1 MRLLMWIEAFGQDF
15 RYAVRMLGRNRA
27 FTAAAVLSLALGIG
41 ATTMVFSALYGI
53 VIEPFPYKEPDR
65 LMSLNIRND
74 SGMFVW
80 SSYQID
86 DYLDL
91 EANTHVFS
99 GVIVSTISDVL
110 MTGTGEPER
119 LRGNY
124 ISMNTFEVMGATPIL
139 GRGTLPDDSAPGAS
153 PIAVLSYNFWQ
164 RRFGG
169 DRNVIGQQLRLN
181 GTIRTIVGVM
191 PPRFL
196 WRGADVY
203 LPIPF
208 RRGEPVDDVRTL
220 HLMGRLKPGV
230 SNAQA
235 ETDVRPVIQ
244 DIRQR
249 KPQVYGEGGYRLELR
264 SFKDTF
270 ASPLRSALLLL
281 LGAVALLLLIACGN
295 VSNLLLARTSA
306 RTREI
311 AVRTSLG
318 ASRGRV
324 IRQLLTESLVLAAF
338 GGILGVALAYGSLEA
353 LLLIIP
359 PDMIPAESEITLNRQ
374 VLVFTLIVSMLSAI
388 VFGLAPAMQ
397 SAKTGLVTALR
408 ESGRGLAG
416 GFRQARLR
424 STLIVLEVALSVVLL
439 VAASLMIRTVMRMQQ
454 VALGFEPD
462 RILSMRIPLPPQRYP
477 KPEDR
482 ARFFANL
489 LERTRALPGVTDV
502 AASSSQPLYVSRGT
516 LVDVPGRPFDNTRGV
531 GVTEA
536 SERFLQISGTQL
548 LRGRAFDAADVNAVR
563 HVGVINETFAR
574 TYFGTNDPIGLI
586 VHLKYLQRPPLALAD
601 DAIEIIGVAKDQPN
615 LDIDRQMFPHILIPY
630 TLNGSS
636 LYLLAR
642 TSLPPLQLD
651 RSIRAQV
658 YGIDKDQPVAEVR
671 AMNTLID
678 QWSFSAPRFN
688 LVLFAIFA
696 LLGLLLATIGVYGV
710 ISYSVVR
717 QTQEIGVRMA
727 LGAQKTDILRMV
739 LAMGLKLVIAGLVI
753 GCIAAYAASTLLA
766 SQLRGVSPHDPVA
779 FISVVAVLLF
789 VGIQACLWP
798 ARRAARIDPMVALRY
813 E

>member
-1 MRLLMWIEAFGQDF
+1 MDFGTWMEAFGQDV
-15 RYAVRMLGRNRA
+15 RYAVRMLRRSPA

-53 VIEPFPYKEPDR
+53 VIEPFPYKSPET
-65 LMSLNIRND
+65 LMSVNVRD
-74 SGMFVW
+74 DRGGGFG
-80 SSYQID
+80 SSYFVE

-91 EANTHVFS
+91 EAQARVFD

-110 MTGTGEPER
+110 MIGTGEPER

-124 ISMNTFEVMGATPIL
+124 VSMNTFDVMGVGPLIGRASLAADAVPGATPIV
-139 GRGTLPDDSAPGAS
+139 
-153 PIAVLSYNFWQ
+153 VLSYNFWQ

-169 DRNVIGQQLRLN
+169 DRGVLGQQLRLN
-181 GTIRTIVGVM
+181 GMMRTVVGVM

-203 LPIPF
+203 VPVAF
-208 RRGEPVDDVRTL
+208 RRGETIDDVRVV

-230 SNAQA
+230 TAAQA
-235 ETDVRPVIQ
+235 DTDLRPILQ
-244 DIRQR
+244 DIRNR
-249 KPQVYGEGGYRLELR
+249 RPQLGQGSFRIQLL

-306 RTREI
+306 RSREI

-318 ASRGRV
+318 AGRGRV
-324 IRQLLTESLVLAAF
+324 IRQLLTESLVLASA
-338 GGILGVALAYGSLEA
+338 GGLLGVALAYGSLAA

-359 PDMIPAESEITLNRQ
+359 PDMIPAESEIVLNRQ
-374 VLVFTLIVSMLSAI
+374 VLIFTLAVSMLSAI

-397 SAKTGLVTALR
+397 TAKTGIVTALR

-424 STLIVLEVALSVVLL
+424 SALIILEVALCVVLL

-454 VALGFEPD
+454 VSLGFEPD
-462 RILSMRIPLPPQRYP
+462 RILSMRIPLAPQRYP

-502 AASSSQPLYVSRGT
+502 ALSGALPLYGGRGS
-516 LVDVPGRPFDNTRGV
+516 LIEIPGHPIDTTRGV
-531 GVTEA
+531 SVSEA
-536 SERFLQISGTQL
+536 SERFLQMAGVPL
-548 LRGRAFDAADVNAVR
+548 LRGRAFTASDVTAVR
-563 HVGVINETFAR
+563 HVGVINETLAR
-574 TYFGTNDPIGLI
+574 TYFGTADPVGLA
-586 VHLKYLQRPPLALAD
+586 VHLKYLQRPPLALTD
-601 DAIEIIGVAKDQPN
+601 DAIEIIGVMKDAPN
-615 LDIDRQMFPHILIPY
+615 VDLDHQNFPEIAVPY
-630 TLNGSS
+630 TLNGNG
-636 LYLLAR
+636 LFLLVR
-642 TSLPPLQLD
+642 TGLPPLQLD
-651 RSIRAQV
+651 RSVREQV
-658 YGIDKDQPVAEVR
+658 YAIDKDQPVTDVR
-671 AMNTLID
+671 TLETLID
-678 QWSFSAPRFN
+678 QWTFSAPRFN

-696 LLGLLLATIGVYGV
+696 CLGLLLATIGVYGV
-710 ISYSVVR
+710 ISYSVAR
-717 QTQEIGVRMA
+717 QTQEIGLRMA
-727 LGAQKTDILRMV
+727 LGAQKSDILRMV
-739 LAMGLKLVIAGLVI
+739 LAMGLKLVVAGVAI
-753 GCIAAYAASTLLA
+753 GCVAAYAASTLLA
-766 SQLRGVSPHDPVA
+766 SQLRGVSPHDPLA
-779 FISVVAVLLF
+779 FLAVIVVLLF
-789 VGIQACLWP
+789 VGVQACLWP
-798 ARRAARIDPMVALRY
+798 ARRAARIDPMVALRD

>member
-1 MRLLMWIEAFGQDF
+1 MRLLTWIDGFGHDF
-15 RYAVRMLGRNRA
+15 RYAVRMLRRSPA
-27 FTAAAVLSLALGIG
+27 FTTAAVLSLALGIG

-65 LMSLNIRND
+65 LMSINIRD
-74 SGMFVW
+74 ERSFVW
-80 SSYQID
+80 SSYLID

-91 EANTHVFS
+91 EAQSHVFS

-124 ISMNTFEVMGATPIL
+124 VSMNTFEVMGAKPVL
-139 GRGTLPDDSAPGAS
+139 GRGTMPDDAAPGAP

-169 DRNVIGQQLRLN
+169 DTNVIGQQLRLN
-181 GTIRTIVGVM
+181 GTIRTVVGVM

-203 LPIPF
+203 LPIAF
-208 RRGEPVDDVRTL
+208 RRGEAVDDVRTM

-230 SNAQA
+230 SNEQA
-235 ETDVRPVIQ
+235 EADVRPIIQ
-244 DIRQR
+244 DIRAR
-249 KPQVYGEGGYRLELR
+249 KPQIYGEGNFRIELR

-270 ASPLRSALLLL
+270 ASPLRSALMLL

-318 ASRGRV
+318 AGRGRV
-324 IRQLLTESLVLAAF
+324 IRQLLTESLVLAVF
-338 GGILGVALAYGSLEA
+338 GGILGIALAYGSLAA
-353 LLLIIP
+353 LLMIIP

-374 VLVFTLIVSMLSAI
+374 VLIFTVAVSMVSAI
-388 VFGLAPAMQ
+388 VFGLAPALQ
-397 SAKTGLVTALR
+397 TAKTGVVTALR

-439 VAASLMIRTVMRMQQ
+439 VAAGLMIRTVMRMQQ

-462 RILSMRIPLPPQRYP
+462 RILSMRIPLAPQRYP

-482 ARFFANL
+482 ARFFADL
-489 LERTRALPGVTDV
+489 VERTRALPGVSDV
-502 AASSSQPLYVSRGT
+502 AVSSSLPLYASRGT
-516 LVDVPGRPFDNTRGV
+516 LIEVPGRPLDTSRGV
-531 GVTEA
+531 AV
-536 SERFLQISGTQL
+536 SETSDRFLQMSGTPL
-548 LRGRAFDAADVNAVR
+548 LRGRAFTAADVTAVR
-563 HVGVINETFAR
+563 HVGIINETLAR
-574 TYFGTNDPIGLI
+574 RYFGADDPVGL
-586 VHLKYLQRPPLALAD
+586 VVRLKYLTRPPLGLTD
-601 DAIEIIGVAKDQPN
+601 DAIEIIGVMKDAPN
-615 LDIDRQMFPHILIPY
+615 LDIDRQMIPHIFIPH
-630 TLNGSS
+630 TLNGNS
-636 LYLLAR
+636 LYLLVR

-651 RSIRAQV
+651 RSVRAQV
-658 YGIDKDQPVAEVR
+658 YAIDKDQPVTDVR
-671 AMNTLID
+671 TLETLID

-710 ISYSVVR
+710 ISYSVAR

-727 LGAQKTDILRMV
+727 LGAQKSDILRMV

-753 GCIAAYAASTLLA
+753 GCIAAYAATTLLA

-779 FISVVAVLLF
+779 FITVVALLLF